1 MDLLRRFVLHVLGRA
16 RLKTGHRAVFS
27 KKNHMETIDDQLRR
41 ADEKRVKLLAQ
52 EMLNDWI
59 RTVYDNCLRTTFRI
73 AGEIVV
79 AVGLIELFRS

>member
-1 MDLLRRFVLHVLGRA
+1 MDLLLTRCRCMFTEQGAYGTFQRI
-16 RLKTGHRAVFS
+16 
-27 KKNHMETIDDQLRR
+27 HMETIDDQLRR

-59 RTVYDNCLRTTFRI
+59 RTVYDQSLRTALRI

-79 AVGLIELFRS
+79 AIGLSELFRL